1 MPDAKTIYDL
11 ILLLDLGA
19 EDDRRAK
26 IVADTRAAI
35 SAEGELLGDQAWGTR
50 PLAYEIDH
58 REAADYHL
66 LQFSGPSSLI
76 GALEHSL
83 RITDGVIRYRVIK
96 LPPGSTP
103 VAASAPPAPLPAAE
117 PPPPSAA
124 AVEPEVAPDAASAAG
139 SAAGEPAAP
148 VAAEEPVTPD
158 ASADDGDP
166 ELVSA

>member
-117 PPPPSAA
+117 PAPSAA

-148 VAAEEPVTPD
+148 VAAGEPVTPD

>member
-1 MPDAKTIYDL
+1 MADSKPIYDL

-26 IVADTRAAI
+26 IVADARAAI
-35 SAEGELLGDQAWGTR
+35 SAEGQLLGDQAWGTR

-66 LQFSGPSSLI
+66 LQFSGPASLI

-96 LPPGSTP
+96 LPAGSTP
-103 VAASAPPAPLPAAE
+103 VA
-117 PPPPSAA
+117 PS
-124 AVEPEVAPDAASAAG
+124 
-139 SAAGEPAAP
+139 AAP
-148 VAAEEPVTPD
+148 VAAAEAELAAPEV
-158 ASADDGDP
+158 AAAESDP
-166 ELVSA
+166 TLVGA